1 MSKREL
7 TPMQKRNLEALRLK
21 KDMLAER
28 YGNKITILTTDE
40 DAISLDG
47 PLAIPVSDLVRDG
60 DKQLIMKCAVVV
72 EDERTGERYLKYDA
86 DETPAADDTED
97 VMDAIKRTIEAFEE
111 RNRKAIDRSKLPK
124 KREDVVMAIP
134 KGYKLVKID
143 EEEDTIIPEES
154 EVSEDVVQDKAEA
167 DMGKILPAKKAT
179 KKDSIK
185 AMLMELLSELDDE
198 E

>member
-7 TPMQKRNLEALRLK
+7 TPVQKRNLEALHLK
-21 KDMLAER
+21 KDILAEQ

-40 DAISLDG
+40 EAVSMDG
-47 PLAIPVSDLVRDG
+47 FLAIPVSELVRDG

-86 DETPAADDTED
+86 DETPAANDTEE

-124 KREDVVMAIP
+124 KREEVVMAIP

-143 EEEDTIIPEES
+143 EEEDTIIPDTAEATTPVEE
-154 EVSEDVVQDKAEA
+154 EA
-167 DMGKILPAKKAT
+167 DMGKILPSKKSA

-185 AMLMELLSELDDE
+185 AMLMALLSELDDE

>member
-7 TPMQKRNLEALRLK
+7 TPVQKRNLEALHLK
-21 KDMLAER
+21 KDILAEQ

-40 DAISLDG
+40 EAVSMDG
-47 PLAIPVSDLVRDG
+47 FLAIPVSELVRDG

-97 VMDAIKRTIEAFEE
+97 VMDAIKRTIESFEE

-143 EEEDTIIPEES
+143 EEEDTVIHDVPEATTPVE
-154 EVSEDVVQDKAEA
+154 EEA
-167 DMGKILPAKKAT
+167 DMGKILPSKKSA

>member
-7 TPMQKRNLEALRLK
+7 TPVQKRNLEALHLK
-21 KDMLAER
+21 KDILAEQ

-40 DAISLDG
+40 EAVSMDG
-47 PLAIPVSDLVRDG
+47 FLAIPVSELVRDG

-86 DETPAADDTED
+86 DETPAANDTED

-124 KREDVVMAIP
+124 KREEVVMTIP

-143 EEEDTIIPEES
+143 AEEDTIIPDTAEASTPVAE
-154 EVSEDVVQDKAEA
+154 EA
-167 DMGKILPAKKAT
+167 DMGKILPSKKSA